1 MKQSELCLIY
11 NIAPKYREGI
21 YRLIDSEYPCH
32 WYFGRNNTDIKG
44 LDFSVLRNV
53 VELDVV
59 DFRFKTLSW
68 QKGVMALLDRPEY
81 DTFFIYGD
89 VFSLS
94 TWALLLKRKL
104 RYPHKRIYVWAHG
117 WYGKEALVMKWLK
130 KRFFRLADGIFL
142 YGNHARRLMI
152 KEGFDPAKLFVIHN
166 SLAYDEHLKIRQ
178 TLRKSDLY
186 RRHFGND
193 APNLIF
199 IGRLTPQKSLGL
211 LVEAV
216 KLLRQKGVTVN
227 LTFVG
232 DGPERTALEA
242 AVAGTGLGE
251 NVWFYGACYDEAVN
265 ASLIYNADICVSPGN
280 VGLTAIH
287 SMTFGTPVITHNNF
301 PWQMP
306 EFEAIT
312 EGTTG
317 AFFDY
322 GSASSLADAIEKW
335 LAGNSSRRDE
345 IRRACFAEIDSSWT
359 PRFQIGVIRAN
370 LPFHA

>member
-11 NIAPKYREGI
+11 NIAPRYREGI

-44 LDFSVLRNV
+44 LDYSVLRNV
-53 VELDVV
+53 TELDVV

-68 QKGVMALLDRPEY
+68 QKGVTALLDRPEY

-94 TWALLLKRKL
+94 TWALLLKRRL

-117 WYGKEALVMKWLK
+117 WYGKEAPVMKWLK
-130 KRFFRLADGIFL
+130 KRFFRLVDGIFL

-178 TLRKSDLY
+178 TLRESDIY
-186 RRHFGND
+186 SRHFGND

-216 KLLRQKGVTVN
+216 KSLRQKGVTVN

-242 AVAGTGLGE
+242 AVAEAGIGK
-251 NVWFYGACYDEAVN
+251 NVWFYGECYDEAVN
-265 ASLIYNADICVSPGN
+265 AQLIYDADICVSPGN

-312 EGTTG
+312 EGATG

-322 GSASSLADAIEKW
+322 GSASSLACAIEKW
-335 LAGNSSRRDE
+335 LAENRDRRTE
-345 IRRACFAEIDSSWT
+345 IRRACFAEIDSSWN
-359 PRFQIGVIRAN
+359 PRFQLDVIRAN
-370 LPFHA
+370 LPF